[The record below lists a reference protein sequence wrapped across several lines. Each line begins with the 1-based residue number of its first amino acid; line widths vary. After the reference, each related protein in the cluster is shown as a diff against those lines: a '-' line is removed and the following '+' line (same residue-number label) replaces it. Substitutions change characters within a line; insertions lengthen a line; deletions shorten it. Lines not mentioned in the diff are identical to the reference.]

1 MRTPKNYKQQN
12 RWMKIKVQELDSNIQ
27 QEKTTYNYKFAECET
42 EEERQRLMKNFI
54 YQVFKVHVE

>member
-1 MRTPKNYKQQN
+1 
-12 RWMKIKVQELDSNIQ
+12 MKIKVQELDSNIQ